1 MNIDKSFV
9 GIAGILVIAGV
20 MSIALYFRQMG
31 EADTVKMT
39 GFPMQIGAWKGED
52 IPLDD
57 RTYRILETRNLV
69 MRRYVNAE
77 NDEVYLYIVAS
88 EKNRKVAHPPEICY
102 TGSGSKITEK
112 NLIKFNA
119 PGMDKTL
126 EVNSFVSIDKGESLV
141 YYWYKAGDTFTADY
155 VSQQVKSAMKQVMG
169 KMSSVAMIRVST
181 MIVNGNKEKA
191 GRTLQEFSKEILPI
205 I

>member
-1 MNIDKSFV
+1 MKIDKSFI
-9 GIAGILVIAGV
+9 GIVVILVIAGG

-31 EADTVKMT
+31 EVDTVKMS

-52 IPLDD
+52 ISLDD
-57 RTYRILETRNLV
+57 RTYRVLETKNIV
-69 MRRYVNAE
+69 MRKYVNAE
-77 NDEVYLYIVAS
+77 KDEVYLYMVAS

-102 TGSGSKITEK
+102 MGSGAKIIEK
-112 NLIKFNA
+112 NQVKFNV
-119 PGMDKTL
+119 PGLDKML

-155 VSQQVKSAMKQVMG
+155 VSQQVKSAMKQIMG

-181 MIVNGNKEKA
+181 MIANGNKEKA
-191 GRTLQEFSKEILPI
+191 GRTLQEFSAKILPI